1 VRLASSCLLRG
12 AANVVNA
19 SRIGPRRKDNF
30 MMAKEEVGCLK
41 RKIVF

>member
-30 MMAKEEVGCLK
+30 MMAKEVGCLK
-41 RKIVF
+41 REIVF